1 MSLNVVVLAV
11 RTSSSLD
18 AFLHSNSAFTF
29 DGADSCANEE
39 HHTFYLRIH
48 MEESR
53 CPERFPVPRHQECT
67 NRNQNF
73 VLCCVGCR
81 PDFTHICLLNSY
93 IFHHYYYQR
102 ACLHFPN
109 R

>member
-29 DGADSCANEE
+29 DGADSCAKEE
-39 HHTFYLRIH
+39 HYTLYLRIH

-53 CPERFPVPRHQECT
+53 CPERFPVHCHQGCAHP
-67 NRNQNF
+67 NQNF
-73 VLCCVGCR
+73 VLCGVVC
-81 PDFTHICLLNSY
+81 
-93 IFHHYYYQR
+93 
-102 ACLHFPN
+102 
-109 R
+109 